1 MITSNNIYISEI
13 WKNRWWSL
21 KTCSHSTTG
30 PLHIL
35 ICELQYWSH
44 PLSKDETLWWLL
56 DLFSQEKYMHR
67 CSTIHNSRWYLCTE
81 NFYQLTR
88 KCTEK
93 AAILEYCTFSHS
105 LWWED
110 KLENIGTVCCEWDGC
125 VACYRWNEI
134 EEEKKKGDVAL
145 QKLSEELSKL
155 RNYVKEAHMKIP
167 SYLSHLT
174 DKITSLCSCYIY
186 KDQIFSL
193 KSSI

>member
-1 MITSNNIYISEI
+1 MDKCQKMKLYDDCLIYFLKKNICTDA
-13 WKNRWWSL
+13 L
-21 KTCSHSTTG
+21 
-30 PLHIL
+30 P
-35 ICELQYWSH
+35 
-44 PLSKDETLWWLL
+44 
-56 DLFSQEKYMHR
+56 
-67 CSTIHNSRWYLCTE
+67 STIQDDIFALKI
-81 NFYQLTR
+81 FYQFTR

-93 AAILEYCTFSHS
+93 AAILEYCTISHS

-110 KLENIGTVCCEWDGC
+110 KLENIGTVCFKWDGC

-145 QKLSEELSKL
+145 QKLTEELSKL

-167 SYLSHLT
+167 IYLSHLT

>member
-1 MITSNNIYISEI
+1 MKLYDDCLIYFLKKNICTDA
-13 WKNRWWSL
+13 L
-21 KTCSHSTTG
+21 
-30 PLHIL
+30 P
-35 ICELQYWSH
+35 
-44 PLSKDETLWWLL
+44 
-56 DLFSQEKYMHR
+56 
-67 CSTIHNSRWYLCTE
+67 STIQDDIFVLKI
-81 NFYQLTR
+81 FYQLTR

-93 AAILEYCTFSHS
+93 ATILEYCTFSHS

-110 KLENIGTVCCEWDGC
+110 KLENIGTVCSEWDGC

-186 KDQIFSL
+186 KDQIFSF

>member
-1 MITSNNIYISEI
+1 MDKCQKMKLYDDCLIYFLKNNICTDA
-13 WKNRWWSL
+13 L
-21 KTCSHSTTG
+21 
-30 PLHIL
+30 P
-35 ICELQYWSH
+35 
-44 PLSKDETLWWLL
+44 
-56 DLFSQEKYMHR
+56 
-67 CSTIHNSRWYLCTE
+67 STIQDDIFALKF
-81 NFYQLTR
+81 FYQLTR

-93 AAILEYCTFSHS
+93 AAILEYCTISHS

-110 KLENIGTVCCEWDGC
+110 KLENIGTVCFKWDGC

-145 QKLSEELSKL
+145 QKLTEELSKL

-167 SYLSHLT
+167 IYLSHLT

>member
-1 MITSNNIYISEI
+1 MKLYDDCLIFILKKNICTDA
-13 WKNRWWSL
+13 L
-21 KTCSHSTTG
+21 PSTVQNDIFV
-30 PLHIL
+30 LRNLYQIKR
-35 ICELQYWSH
+35 QYA
-44 PLSKDETLWWLL
+44 
-56 DLFSQEKYMHR
+56 
-67 CSTIHNSRWYLCTE
+67 
-81 NFYQLTR
+81 
-88 KCTEK
+88 EK
-93 AAILEYCTFSHS
+93 AEIMEYWTFSHS

-110 KLENIGTVCCEWDGC
+110 KLENIGTVCFEWDGC
-125 VACYRWNEI
+125 PACYKWNEI

-186 KDQIFSL
+186 KGHIFSL